1 VSEDFFQ
8 INGADNTIYIFR
20 WSAVD
25 WVSRNVAADVVI
37 VHFHGQAY
45 NFSELTGLDIWNRWL
60 TIASKPFN

>member
-25 WVSRNVAADVVI
+25 WVSHNVAEDTVTLHI
-37 VHFHGQAY
+37 HGEALD
-45 NFSELTGLDIWNRWL
+45 FSGLTGLTIWSSWL
-60 TIASKPFN
+60 KIASKPFN

>member
-25 WVSRNVAADVVI
+25 WVSRNVAEDVVTLHI
-37 VHFHGQAY
+37 HGEGL
-45 NFSELTGLDIWNRWL
+45 NFSSHTGLTIWTKWCS
-60 TIASKPFN
+60 IASKPFN